1 MPEYDKRAV
10 AGICEWKTPNR
21 TWLDHAMGAV
31 DGPLSKATD
40 WVLERG
46 KIGEAIRNTVAGLVG
61 LCNDAAQWSVRRD
74 AIYEEFREAGHVVAE
89 PNDLAQ
95 LRLEDIDK
103 VVGFL
108 GAKYKSVAAA
118 EGAATGVAGLPGI
131 LVDLPTLVT
140 LNLRAIGEYA
150 TYYGFDVT
158 LQQERLFAMHVLGL
172 ASSPKD
178 AAKQVALAEL
188 ALIARNVAMKKTW
201 ATLEE
206 HAFVQVVQQ
215 IARAVGIR
223 LTKAKL
229 AQVVPV
235 VGAAVGSGYNAY
247 YTAGV
252 CNAAYHLYRER
263 FLAGR
268 YCPDA
273 DASRVTV
280 EQKPQKPPPDAD
292 ATGVTVQ
299 PQPPPDAGGGRY
311 EETDQDM
318 P

>member
-1 MPEYDKRAV
+1 MKDGMSEYERRAI
-10 AGICEWKTPNR
+10 AEIHEWKTPNI
-21 TWLDHAMGAV
+21 TWLGHAMRAV
-31 DGPLSKATD
+31 DWPLSKATD
-40 WVLERG
+40 WVLERET
-46 KIGEAIRNTVAGLVG
+46 IGEAIRKAVSGVVG
-61 LCNDAAQWSVRRD
+61 VCNDAAHWSIRRD
-74 AIYEEFREAGHVVAE
+74 AIYEEFRNAGHIVVE
-89 PNDLAQ
+89 PSDLTE

-108 GAKYKSVAAA
+108 DAKYKSLAAA

-131 LVDLPTLVT
+131 VVDLPALVT

-158 LQQERLFAMHVLGL
+158 LQQERLFAMNVLGL

-178 AAKQVALAEL
+178 SAKQVAMAEL
-188 ALIARNVAMKKTW
+188 VRIARDVAMKKTW

-235 VGAAVGSGYNAY
+235 FGAVVGSGFNAY
-247 YTAGV
+247 YTARV
-252 CNAAYHLYRER
+252 CDAAYNLYRER
-263 FLAGR
+263 LLAER
-268 YCPDA
+268 YGPDA
-273 DASRVTV
+273 I
-280 EQKPQKPPPDAD
+280 EM
-292 ATGVTVQ
+292 TVQ
-299 PQPPPDAGGGRY
+299 PPPNVGVRY
-311 EETDQDM
+311 EETDEDI
-318 P
+318 PW